1 MNSKWYEVHDKEIEY
16 NHSTRSIIL
25 DEVVKKDFS
34 GQDRVGGV
42 WYFNRMEGGKAMQI
56 TKERTFQA
64 KAVESAKALRPK
76 HAQSVLVSEHAL
88 EHTVSLR
95 DGA

>member
-42 WYFNRMEGGKAMQI
+42 
-56 TKERTFQA
+56 
-64 KAVESAKALRPK
+64 
-76 HAQSVLVSEHAL
+76 
-88 EHTVSLR
+88 
-95 DGA
+95 